1 MYLIPITQ
9 NSGTMKRLFI
19 AAVIL
24 FLSYNAA
31 SAQQKGDVYLGGMA
45 GLAIQAGSS
54 GLSAGFALQP
64 EFGYFVADKWR
75 VGASIGYSY
84 NGIHTLT
91 VLPNFAYYA
100 RLCDGMYYTPG
111 AEAGFVMAAKGGAYP
126 GFDIALSLFSLE
138 FRPTKHFGFTANLA
152 SLNFMAVTS
161 AGWSTTLSI
170 GANHSFGVK
179 YYF

>member
-1 MYLIPITQ
+1 
-9 NSGTMKRLFI
+9 MKRLFI
-19 AAVIL
+19 AVVIL
-24 FLSYNAA
+24 FISYNAA

-45 GLAIQAGSS
+45 GLTIQAGSS

-64 EFGYFVADKWR
+64 EFGYFVADKCR
-75 VGASIGYSY
+75 LGASVGYSF
-84 NGIHTLT
+84 NGIHTFT
-91 VLPNFAYYA
+91 VLPNFAYYV

-111 AEAGFVMAAKGGAYP
+111 VEAGFVMAARGGAYP

-152 SLNFMAVTS
+152 SFNFLALAS
-161 AGWSTTLSI
+161 AGWSVNFNV